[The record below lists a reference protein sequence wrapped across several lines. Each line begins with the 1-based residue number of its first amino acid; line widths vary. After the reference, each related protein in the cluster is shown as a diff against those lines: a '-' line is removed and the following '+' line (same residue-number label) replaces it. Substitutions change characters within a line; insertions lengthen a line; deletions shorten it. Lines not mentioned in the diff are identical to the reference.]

1 MHGAM
6 AQGAGWQQVR
16 KGRFVVLAAGEG
28 AGGGAAPAFCL
39 AGEALALA
47 RVESVADAA
56 VKLHFF
62 APADDRPGARTD
74 STHAT
79 HAAVTL
85 PYPNPV
91 IHSL

>member
-6 AQGAGWQQVR
+6 AAAQVR
-16 KGRFVVLAAGEG
+16 KGRFVVLVAGED
-28 AGGGAAPAFCL
+28 AGGGGRPTFRL

-74 STHAT
+74 ARID
-79 HAAVTL
+79 AALRFQSVC
-85 PYPNPV
+85 
-91 IHSL
+91 

>member
-1 MHGAM
+1 VHGAM

-16 KGRFVVLAAGEG
+16 KGRFVVLAAGAG
-28 AGGGAAPAFCL
+28 AGGGAAPTFCL

-62 APADDRPGARTD
+62 APADDRPGARTG
-74 STHAT
+74 STQRDPRRRDP
-79 HAAVTL
+79 TL
-85 PYPNPV
+85 P
-91 IHSL
+91 